1 MGKKNRLQRRTGDD
15 RKRADAFR
23 KTVLPAGKLYC
34 PFKVGDNTWEK
45 SREVLEKFNS
55 MPWHQEKE
63 RMQLLREIFGHLEED
78 AVIVPP
84 FYCDKGTQIY
94 IGKHFYANTG
104 LLILD
109 EADVRIGDHVF
120 IAPRVCIYT
129 AGHPIDADV
138 RRMDLEYAKGVTI
151 GNDVWIGGNTVI
163 NPGVTIGNNVVIG
176 SGSVVTRDIP
186 DQVIAAGCPCRVIRK
201 ITEEDR
207 EYWTQQAE
215 EYFADEDIRGE

>member
-1 MGKKNRLQRRTGDD
+1 MTEKERMLN
-15 RKRADAFR
+15 
-23 KTVLPAGKLYC
+23 GKLYC

-45 SREVLEKFNS
+45 SRAVLEEFNTMS
-55 MPWHQEKE
+55 WKREKE
-63 RMQLLREIFGHLEED
+63 RMELLKGIFGHLEDD

-129 AGHPIDADV
+129 ASHPIDAGV
-138 RRMDLEYAKGVTI
+138 RRKDLEVAKGVTI
-151 GNDVWIGGNTVI
+151 GDDVWIGGNVVI
-163 NPGVTIGNNVVIG
+163 NPGVTIGSGVVIG
-176 SGSVVTRDIP
+176 SGSVVTKDIP
-186 DQVIAAGCPCRVIRK
+186 SGVIAAGNPCRVIRE

-207 EYWTQQAE
+207 IYWEEQEREYL
-215 EYFADEDIRGE
+215 ADKDCSE

>member
-1 MGKKNRLQRRTGDD
+1 MNRENKRRKYEKGYYKTHPCTDSFTCKVCG
-15 RKRADAFR
+15 RLVVSAGAGR
-23 KTVLPAGKLYC
+23 KTDCKGGLEMTEKERMLAGKLYC

-109 EADVRIGDHVF
+109 EADVRIG
-120 IAPRVCIYT
+120 
-129 AGHPIDADV
+129 
-138 RRMDLEYAKGVTI
+138 
-151 GNDVWIGGNTVI
+151 GNTVI

>member
-1 MGKKNRLQRRTGDD
+1 MTEKERMLN
-15 RKRADAFR
+15 
-23 KTVLPAGKLYC
+23 GKLYC

-45 SREVLEKFNS
+45 SRVVLEEFNTMS
-55 MPWHQEKE
+55 WKREKE
-63 RMQLLREIFGHLEED
+63 RMELLKGIFGHLEDD

-129 AGHPIDADV
+129 ASHPIDAGV
-138 RRMDLEYAKGVTI
+138 RRKDLEVAKGVTI
-151 GNDVWIGGNTVI
+151 GDDVWIGGNVVI
-163 NPGVTIGNNVVIG
+163 NPGVTIGSGVVIG
-176 SGSVVTRDIP
+176 SGSVVTKDIP
-186 DQVIAAGCPCRVIRK
+186 SGVIAAGNPCRVIRE

-207 EYWTQQAE
+207 IYWEEQEREYL
-215 EYFADEDIRGE
+215 ADKDCSE

>member
-1 MGKKNRLQRRTGDD
+1 MTEKERMLN
-15 RKRADAFR
+15 
-23 KTVLPAGKLYC
+23 GKLYC

-45 SREVLEKFNS
+45 SRVVLEEFNTMS
-55 MPWHQEKE
+55 WKREKE
-63 RMQLLREIFGHLEED
+63 RMELLKGIFGHLEDD

-129 AGHPIDADV
+129 ASHPIDAGV
-138 RRMDLEYAKGVTI
+138 RRKDLEVAKGVTI
-151 GNDVWIGGNTVI
+151 GDDVWIGGNVVI
-163 NPGVTIGNNVVIG
+163 NPGVTIGSGVVIG
-176 SGSVVTRDIP
+176 SGSVVTKDIP
-186 DQVIAAGCPCRVIRK
+186 SGVIAAGNPCRVIRE

-207 EYWTQQAE
+207 IYWEEQEREYL
-215 EYFADEDIRGE
+215 ADEDCSE

>member
-1 MGKKNRLQRRTGDD
+1 MTEKERMLSGKI
-15 RKRADAFR
+15 
-23 KTVLPAGKLYC
+23 YC

-45 SREVLEKFNS
+45 SREVLEQFNS
-55 MPWHQEKE
+55 MPWQKEKE
-63 RMQLLREIFGHLEED
+63 RMELLRSIFGHLEED

-129 AGHPIDADV
+129 AGHPIDADI

-151 GNDVWIGGNTVI
+151 GDDVWIGGNVVI
-163 NPGVTIGNNVVIG
+163 NPGVTIGSNVVIG
-176 SGSVVTRDIP
+176 SGSVVTKDIP
-186 DQVIAAGCPCRVIRK
+186 DGVIAAGNPCRVLRE
-201 ITEEDR
+201 ITQEDKD
-207 EYWTQQAE
+207 YWTRQAE
-215 EYFADEDIRGE
+215 EYFADEDINSRKDKI

>member
-1 MGKKNRLQRRTGDD
+1 MTEKERMLN
-15 RKRADAFR
+15 
-23 KTVLPAGKLYC
+23 GKLYC

-45 SREVLEKFNS
+45 SQVVLEEFNTMS
-55 MPWHQEKE
+55 WKREKE
-63 RMQLLREIFGHLEED
+63 RMELLKGIFGHLEDD

-109 EADVRIGDHVF
+109 EADVRIGNHVF

-129 AGHPIDADV
+129 ASHPIDAGV
-138 RRMDLEYAKGVTI
+138 RRKDLEVAKGVTI
-151 GNDVWIGGNTVI
+151 GDDVWIGGNVVI
-163 NPGVTIGNNVVIG
+163 NPGVTIGSGVVIG
-176 SGSVVTRDIP
+176 SGSVVTKDIP
-186 DQVIAAGCPCRVIRK
+186 SGVIAAGNPCRVIRE

-207 EYWTQQAE
+207 IYWEEQEREYL
-215 EYFADEDIRGE
+215 ADKDCSE

>member
-1 MGKKNRLQRRTGDD
+1 MTEKERMLN
-15 RKRADAFR
+15 
-23 KTVLPAGKLYC
+23 GKLYC

-45 SREVLEKFNS
+45 SRVVLEEFNTMS
-55 MPWHQEKE
+55 WKREKE
-63 RMQLLREIFGHLEED
+63 RMELLKGIFGHLEDD

-109 EADVRIGDHVF
+109 EADVRIGNHVF

-129 AGHPIDADV
+129 ASHPIDAGV
-138 RRMDLEYAKGVTI
+138 RRKDLEVAKGVTI
-151 GNDVWIGGNTVI
+151 GDDVWIGGNVVI
-163 NPGVTIGNNVVIG
+163 NPGVTIGSGVVIG
-176 SGSVVTRDIP
+176 SGSVVTKDIP
-186 DQVIAAGCPCRVIRK
+186 PGVIAAGNPCRVIRE

-207 EYWTQQAE
+207 IYWEEQEREYL
-215 EYFADEDIRGE
+215 ADKDCSE

>member
-1 MGKKNRLQRRTGDD
+1 MTEKERML
-15 RKRADAFR
+15 
-23 KTVLPAGKLYC
+23 AGKIYC

-45 SREVLEKFNS
+45 SREVLEQFNS
-55 MPWHQEKE
+55 MPWQKEKE
-63 RMQLLREIFGHLEED
+63 RMELLRSIFGHLEED

-129 AGHPIDADV
+129 AGHPLDIV
-138 RRMDLEYAKGVTI
+138 RRNKGLEYARPITI
-151 GNDVWIGGNTVI
+151 GDNVWIGGNVAI
-163 NPGVTIGNNVVIG
+163 LPGVTIGEGAVIG
-176 SGSVVTRDIP
+176 AGSVVTKDIP
-186 DQVIAAGCPCRVIRK
+186 PYALAYGNPCRVIRR
-201 ITEEDR
+201 INQEETND
-207 EYWTQQAE
+207 
-215 EYFADEDIRGE
+215 D

>member
-1 MGKKNRLQRRTGDD
+1 MTEKERMLN
-15 RKRADAFR
+15 
-23 KTVLPAGKLYC
+23 GKLYC

-45 SREVLEKFNS
+45 SRAVLEEFNTMS
-55 MPWHQEKE
+55 WKREKE
-63 RMQLLREIFGHLEED
+63 RMELLKGIFGHLEDD

-129 AGHPIDADV
+129 ASHPIDAGV
-138 RRMDLEYAKGVTI
+138 RRKDLEVAKGVTI
-151 GNDVWIGGNTVI
+151 GDDVWIGGNVVI
-163 NPGVTIGNNVVIG
+163 NPGVTIGSGVVIG
-176 SGSVVTRDIP
+176 SGSVVTKDIP
-186 DQVIAAGCPCRVIRK
+186 SGVIAAGNPCRVIRE

-207 EYWTQQAE
+207 IYWE
-215 EYFADEDIRGE
+215 EQE

>member
-1 MGKKNRLQRRTGDD
+1 MTEKERMLN
-15 RKRADAFR
+15 
-23 KTVLPAGKLYC
+23 GKLYC

-45 SREVLEKFNS
+45 SRVVLEEFNTMS
-55 MPWHQEKE
+55 WKREKE
-63 RMQLLREIFGHLEED
+63 RMELLKGIFGHLEDD

-109 EADVRIGDHVF
+109 EADVRIGNHVF

-129 AGHPIDADV
+129 ASHPIDAGV
-138 RRMDLEYAKGVTI
+138 RRKDLEVAKGVTI
-151 GNDVWIGGNTVI
+151 GDDVWIGGNVVI
-163 NPGVTIGNNVVIG
+163 NPGVTIGSGVVIG
-176 SGSVVTRDIP
+176 SGSVVTKDIP
-186 DQVIAAGCPCRVIRK
+186 SGVIAAGNPCRVIRE

-207 EYWTQQAE
+207 IYWEEQEREYL
-215 EYFADEDIRGE
+215 ADEDCSE

>member
-1 MGKKNRLQRRTGDD
+1 M
-15 RKRADAFR
+15 
-23 KTVLPAGKLYC
+23 
-34 PFKVGDNTWEK
+34 
-45 SREVLEKFNS
+45 LEKFNTMS
-55 MPWHQEKE
+55 WKREKE
-63 RMQLLREIFGHLEED
+63 RMELLKGIFGHLEDD

-129 AGHPIDADV
+129 ASHPIDAGV
-138 RRMDLEYAKGVTI
+138 RRKDLEVAKGVTI
-151 GNDVWIGGNTVI
+151 GDDVWIGGNVVI
-163 NPGVTIGNNVVIG
+163 NPGVTIGSGVVIG
-176 SGSVVTRDIP
+176 SGSVVTKDIP
-186 DQVIAAGCPCRVIRK
+186 SGVIAAGNPCRVIRE

-207 EYWTQQAE
+207 IYWEEQEREYL
-215 EYFADEDIRGE
+215 ADKDCSE

>member
-1 MGKKNRLQRRTGDD
+1 MTEKERMLN
-15 RKRADAFR
+15 
-23 KTVLPAGKLYC
+23 GKLYC

-45 SREVLEKFNS
+45 SRVVLEEFNTMS
-55 MPWHQEKE
+55 WKREKE
-63 RMQLLREIFGHLEED
+63 RMELLKGIFGHLEDD

-109 EADVRIGDHVF
+109 EADVRIGNHVF

-129 AGHPIDADV
+129 ASHPIDAGV
-138 RRMDLEYAKGVTI
+138 RRKDLEVAKGVTI
-151 GNDVWIGGNTVI
+151 GDDVWIGGNVVI
-163 NPGVTIGNNVVIG
+163 NPGVTIGSGVVIG
-176 SGSVVTRDIP
+176 SGSVVTKDIP
-186 DQVIAAGCPCRVIRK
+186 SGVIAAGNPCRVIRE

-207 EYWTQQAE
+207 IYWEEQEREYL
-215 EYFADEDIRGE
+215 ADKDCSE

>member
-1 MGKKNRLQRRTGDD
+1 MTEKERMLN
-15 RKRADAFR
+15 
-23 KTVLPAGKLYC
+23 GKLYC

-45 SREVLEKFNS
+45 SREVLEKFNTMS
-55 MPWHQEKE
+55 WKREKE
-63 RMQLLREIFGHLEED
+63 RMELLKGIFGHLEDD

-109 EADVRIGDHVF
+109 EADVRIGNHVF

-129 AGHPIDADV
+129 ASHPIDAGV
-138 RRMDLEYAKGVTI
+138 RRKDLEVAKGVTI
-151 GNDVWIGGNTVI
+151 GDDVWIGGNVVI
-163 NPGVTIGNNVVIG
+163 NPGVTIGSGVVIG
-176 SGSVVTRDIP
+176 SGSVVTKDIP
-186 DQVIAAGCPCRVIRK
+186 SGVIAAGNPCRVIRE

-207 EYWTQQAE
+207 IYWEEQEREYL
-215 EYFADEDIRGE
+215 ADEDCSE

>member
-1 MGKKNRLQRRTGDD
+1 MTEKERML
-15 RKRADAFR
+15 
-23 KTVLPAGKLYC
+23 AGKLYC

-109 EADVRIGDHVF
+109 EADVRIG
-120 IAPRVCIYT
+120 
-129 AGHPIDADV
+129 
-138 RRMDLEYAKGVTI
+138 
-151 GNDVWIGGNTVI
+151 GNTVI